1 VSARGEP
8 HLAGGFDY
16 TMPHDLP
23 LLGDLLVLLLASVPI
38 AFVFHRLRLPT
49 IVGFMITGVV
59 IGPYGLGLI
68 RDTHAIEVL
77 AEIGVVLLLFTIGLE
92 FSLRRI
98 AEMKRLVLVGGGA
111 QVALTALLVT
121 AVAYFLGRPANQ
133 SIFFGFLFALS
144 STAIVL
150 KSYIDRAEVDAPHGR
165 AGVGILL
172 FQDLSIVLMMLLVPV
187 LGGSEASPAR
197 VAVTLV
203 SALAA
208 VAAVILAARKLVP
221 ALLYQIVRLRSPDL
235 FVIFVVLMSLGTA
248 WVTSQFGLSLALGA
262 FIAGMVLSESE
273 YSHQIVAD
281 ILPFRDVF
289 NSIFFVSI
297 GMLLSLGALWGDLW
311 MVLGWV
317 GALTAGKAAVV
328 LAVVRLLG
336 YSLRVSVMTALGL
349 AQIGEF
355 SFILARA
362 GLPQGLLSEADYQ
375 RFLAASILSM
385 IATPFLIKAA
395 PRVGYAVQS
404 AFSPAS
410 AFEPSVVGFSPA
422 EPDLRG
428 HVVIVGYGLNGRN
441 LARVLRRVEVPYLVL
456 ELNAEAVRD
465 ARARD
470 ERIVYGDA
478 TRKEVLHHVGLER
491 ARVLVLA
498 ISDPVATRHTVSLAR
513 RMNPD
518 IHVIV
523 RSRYMSEL
531 QDLLQ
536 LGADEVI
543 PEEFETSV
551 EIFSRVLRE
560 YGLARSVIQRQVEAV
575 RSEGYQMLRE
585 PSVAHVPVSEIAE
598 ALNGASTET
607 LIVGASAPAVGK
619 SIGELMLRSRT
630 GATVVAV
637 VREGQ
642 TEINP
647 GAGLRL
653 EADDVL
659 VLLGRPEEIDRAV
672 EQINAA

>member
-1 VSARGEP
+1 
-8 HLAGGFDY
+8 
-16 TMPHDLP
+16 MPHELP
-23 LLGDLLVLLLASVPI
+23 LLKDLLILLTASVPI
-38 AFVFHRLRLPT
+38 AFLFHRLRLPT

-59 IGPYGLGLI
+59 IGPYGFGLI
-68 RDTHAIEVL
+68 RDVHAIEVL

-98 AEMKRLVLVGGGA
+98 LEMRRLVVAGGGA
-111 QVALTALLVT
+111 QVVATTLLV
-121 AVAYFLGRPANQ
+121 AGLAYVLGRPANQ
-133 SIFFGFLFALS
+133 AVFFGFLFALS

-150 KSYIDRAEVDAPHGR
+150 KSYVERAEVDAPHGR

-172 FQDLSIVLMMLLVPV
+172 FQDLSIVVMMLLVPV
-187 LGGSEASPAR
+187 LGGREGASASQ
-197 VAVTLV
+197 VALALG

-208 VAAVILAARKLVP
+208 VAAIILVSRKAVP
-221 ALLYQIVRLRSPDL
+221 YLLHHVVRLRSPDL
-235 FVIFVVLMSLGTA
+235 FIIFVVLVSLGAA
-248 WVTSQFGLSLALGA
+248 WLTSVFGLSLALGA

-273 YSHQIVAD
+273 YSHQVVAD

-289 NSIFFVSI
+289 NSVFFVSI
-297 GMLLSLGALWGDLW
+297 GMLLSLSALWADLW
-311 MVLGWV
+311 VVLAWV
-317 GALTAGKAAVV
+317 CALTLGKAAVV

-336 YSLRVSVMTALGL
+336 YSLRVSTMAAVGL
-349 AQIGEF
+349 AQVGEF

-404 AFSPAS
+404 VFAPGSLL
-410 AFEPSVVGFSPA
+410 EPTVAGFDPGG
-422 EPDLRG
+422 PDLRG

-441 LARVLRRVEVPYLVL
+441 LARVLRQVKVPYLVL
-456 ELNAEAVRD
+456 ELNAEAVRE

-478 TRKEVLHHVGLER
+478 TRREVLHHVGLER

-513 RMNPD
+513 QMNPD

-531 QDLLQ
+531 QDLRR

-543 PEEFETSV
+543 PEEFETSI

-560 YGLARSVIQRQVEAV
+560 YGVARAVIRRQVEAI
-575 RSEGYQMLRE
+575 RSDVYEMLRA
-585 PSVAHVPVSEIAE
+585 PSLPHAGKGEIAE
-598 ALNGASTET
+598 ALAGASTET
-607 LIVGASAPAVGK
+607 LVVGAESAGAGK
-619 SIGELMLRSRT
+619 TIGELKLRSMT
-630 GATVVAV
+630 GASVIAL
-637 VREGQ
+637 VRDGR
-642 TEINP
+642 TELNP
-647 GAGLRL
+647 GPDLRL
-653 EADDVL
+653 RPEDVI
-659 VLLGRPEEIDRAV
+659 VLLGTPEQVDLAIEHIDGAG
-672 EQINAA
+672 